1 MTVAALS
8 RKYLNGWAGMP
19 QSEILA
25 FRAAACKK
33 NRLAAR
39 LPHATGGVHVDGSSW
54 AEAGRV

>member
-1 MTVAALS
+1 MTQAALS

-25 FRAAACKK
+25 FKAAACKK

-39 LPHATGGVHVDGSSW
+39 VAHVVGGVHVEGLSW

>member
-1 MTVAALS
+1 MTVAAVS
-8 RKYLNGWAGMP
+8 RKHLNGWAGMP

-39 LPHATGGVHVDGSSW
+39 VAHAVGGVHVEGLSW